1 MDRGRGNRDP
11 DAGEAVHRGLSEA
24 PPIQRA
30 RGRRRAADSER
41 APVHPRR
48 AWALDTVRGL
58 GLLDG
63 ETARIGARIPALL
76 IEAAKRQS
84 GIQSDTELLEYAL
97 AQIAL
102 EDDFGRK
109 LLALKGTIDPD
120 LDLDF
125 EF

>member
-1 MDRGRGNRDP
+1 MERGRGNRDP
-11 DAGEAVHRGLSEA
+11 DAGEAAPRGLAEA
-24 PPIQRA
+24 LPTKRL
-30 RGRRRAADSER
+30 RRRRVAGTAN

-48 AWALDTVRGL
+48 AWALDTARRL

-63 ETARIGARIPALL
+63 EAARIGASVSALL

-97 AQIAL
+97 TQVAL

-109 LLALKGTIDPD
+109 LLARKGTIDPD
-120 LDLDF
+120 LDLGLDL
-125 EF
+125 